1 MTAESNTAAAR
12 RRVRIVARSVQ
23 QKSRRL
29 RVPSLARLGFP
40 YRSPTTPSGVERLE
54 TTSRTG
60 VDFDTDWSRR
70 APARMTRAAIV
81 EGVLRPSVAVLARPT
96 RSGGDRLVDIDG
108 PAIFVANHH
117 SHVDTPLLLTSIPE
131 PWRHRIVVAAAADYF
146 FPTRLKGTAAA
157 LTLGAIPIE
166 RSKVGRR
173 SADLATELID
183 DGWSLLIYPEGG
195 RSKDGWGQPFRG
207 GAAYLAI
214 RCGVP
219 VVPIY
224 LSGTGRILRKGR
236 TLPTPA
242 QTTVIIGSPV
252 EALPDE
258 TSRSLATRIE
268 ASVSALGDEVAS
280 DWWQARRRAHMGE
293 APSLTGP
300 EGAGW
305 RRTWALSQKGSGAG
319 RKRGRWP
326 KV

>member
-1 MTAESNTAAAR
+1 MIEQADAATVR
-12 RRVRIVARSVQ
+12 RRVKIVARSVQ

-29 RVPSLARLGFP
+29 RLPSITRLSFP
-40 YRSPTTPSGVERLE
+40 YRPPTTPNGVDPLPARSG
-54 TTSRTG
+54 TG

-70 APARMTRAAIV
+70 GPARMTRALIV
-81 EGVLRPSVAVLARPT
+81 EGVLRPSVAVLARPS
-96 RSGGDRLVDIDG
+96 RSGGERLADIDG

-117 SHVDTPLLLTSIPE
+117 SHVDTPLLITSIPE

-146 FPTRLKGTAAA
+146 FPTRIKGTAAA

-173 SADLATELID
+173 SANLAADLVGD
-183 DGWSLLIYPEGG
+183 DWSLLIYPEGG

-224 LSGTGRILRKGR
+224 LAGTGRILRKGR
-236 TLPTPA
+236 TLPTPSD
-242 QTTVIIGSPV
+242 TTVIIGSPIYPV
-252 EALPDE
+252 PDE
-258 TSRSLATRIE
+258 TSRSLAERIE
-268 ASVSALGDEVAS
+268 ASVRALGDEAAS
-280 DWWQARRRAHMGE
+280 DWWQARRRAHLGE

-300 EGAGW
+300 EGSSW
-305 RRTWALSQKGSGAG
+305 RRAWALSAKRSKSGPG
-319 RKRGRWP
+319 RGRWP
-326 KV
+326 RV